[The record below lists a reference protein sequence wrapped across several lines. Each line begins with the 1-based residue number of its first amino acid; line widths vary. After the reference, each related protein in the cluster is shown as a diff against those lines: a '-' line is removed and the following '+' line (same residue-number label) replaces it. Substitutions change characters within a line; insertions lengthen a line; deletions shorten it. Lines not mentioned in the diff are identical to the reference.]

1 MIFINQV
8 HINLFLLLLVFFCQF
23 EFHYLIVTVNHMH
36 VKLINNI
43 VKNFHF
49 IFLSWRKGERGRL
62 LHGTN

>member
-36 VKLINNI
+36 VILINNI

-49 IFLSWRKGERGRL
+49 IFLILEEGRQ
-62 LHGTN
+62 GITAWD

>member
-8 HINLFLLLLVFFCQF
+8 HKNFFLLLLVFFCQF

-36 VKLINNI
+36 VILINNI

>member
-8 HINLFLLLLVFFCQF
+8 HKNFFLLLLVFFFQF
-23 EFHYLIVTVNHMH
+23 EFHYLIVTVNRMH
-36 VKLINNI
+36 VILINNI